1 MQKFHTLSNQKSE
14 NTYNISKI
22 FYLVLK
28 TSNFRY
34 NKTNEILSL
43 TVKFSNLMQNPTVR
57 IHVSIYKITR
67 INYVENTKSI

>member
-1 MQKFHTLSNQKSE
+1 MQQFHTLSNQKSE

-43 TVKFSNLMQNPTVR
+43 TVKFSNLMQSPTVR

>member
-22 FYLVLK
+22 FVLVLK

-43 TVKFSNLMQNPTVR
+43 TVKFSNLTQSPTVR

>member
-1 MQKFHTLSNQKSE
+1 MQKLHTLSNQKSE
-14 NTYNISKI
+14 NSYNISKI

-43 TVKFSNLMQNPTVR
+43 TVKFSNLMQSPTVR

>member
-22 FYLVLK
+22 FVLVLK

-43 TVKFSNLMQNPTVR
+43 TVKFSNLMQSPTVR

>member
-22 FYLVLK
+22 FVLVLK

-43 TVKFSNLMQNPTVR
+43 TVKFSNLMQSPTVR
-57 IHVSIYKITR
+57 IHVSIHKITR

>member
-43 TVKFSNLMQNPTVR
+43 TVKFSNLMQSPTVR

>member
-43 TVKFSNLMQNPTVR
+43 TVKFSNLMQSPTVR
-57 IHVSIYKITR
+57 IHVLIYKITR
-67 INYVENTKSI
+67 INYVKNTKSI

>member
-43 TVKFSNLMQNPTVR
+43 TVKFSNLMQSPTVR
-57 IHVSIYKITR
+57 IHVLIYKITR